1 VSENSVVRPVSL
13 PSFLD
18 NLSTMLSVHGQRG
31 EGEDERR
38 YIRRKAGNLGG
49 SGELGNIQSL
59 LYARREWELEARG
72 TSVQGYGHMH
82 HLEGLVDSSV
92 LFSFEW

>member
-1 VSENSVVRPVSL
+1 MCREMHTGRRMSSSGWGEGGRRKCDQNLRVSENSVVRPVSL

-59 LYARREWELEARG
+59 LYARRE
-72 TSVQGYGHMH
+72 
-82 HLEGLVDSSV
+82 
-92 LFSFEW
+92 